1 MYLINE
7 MKMSNLIYIL
17 LDCYIQHRY
26 VFIREYNRIF
36 DKIRWADLNNI
47 AKLTRCIK
55 PCKYKKYSFLGD
67 MNLSPFQS
75 DYVAFSLWAV
85 SENTRVSTEQLVYPV
100 SSLIAEFGGCLSL
113 FLGVSFVTLWDNFR
127 LFAVVY
133 RAVFSQEHSS

>member
-1 MYLINE
+1 MQI
-7 MKMSNLIYIL
+7 
-17 LDCYIQHRY
+17 

-36 DKIRWADLNNI
+36 EKIRWADLNTI
-47 AKLTRCIK
+47 VKLTQCMK

-67 MNLSPFQS
+67 RKPSLFKS

-85 SENTRVSTEQLVYPV
+85 SENTRVATEQLVYPI

-127 LFAVVY
+127 LCPVVY
-133 RAVFSQEHSS
+133 RIVFNQERSSQI

>member
-1 MYLINE
+1 MQI
-7 MKMSNLIYIL
+7 
-17 LDCYIQHRY
+17 

-36 DKIRWADLNNI
+36 EKIRTADLNNI
-47 AKLTRCIK
+47 VKLTKCIK
-55 PCKYKKYSFLGD
+55 PCKYMKYSFLGD
-67 MNLSPFQS
+67 RTPSFFQS

-85 SENTRVSTEQLVYPV
+85 SENTRVATEQLVYPV

-133 RAVFSQEHSS
+133 RAVFNQEHSL